1 MQNHDPNKCEC
12 TSYEQK
18 KTIYFHHQIHMSC
31 IYLSRTLS
39 SYHVHSAA
47 PSLVALLRV
56 FSLLPSLL
64 MTTTLSTSG
73 ARFLWLLLSM
83 QPLSSTVTPSHTES
97 FPFLLSFFNFTVEV
111 PTKT

>member
-1 MQNHDPNKCEC
+1 MQNYNPNKCEC

-18 KTIYFHHQIHMSC
+18 KIIYFQIHICHAFIFREHFRPIMF
-31 IYLSRTLS
+31 ILPPPRLLLFS
-39 SYHVHSAA
+39 S
-47 PSLVALLRV
+47 L
-56 FSLLPSLL
+56 
-64 MTTTLSTSG
+64 
-73 ARFLWLLLSM
+73 FLASKFTYDDDTKYVCCWFFFWLLFFM